1 MAAFA
6 VNITIDFPQLTQ
18 LLTQFLHRE
27 DTLMATIADVQA
39 KVTTIGAAVHNINV
53 KLDGVAA
60 EIANLKDQLA
70 AGSPVTQEQ
79 LDALDASL
87 QDVMTESSDVVSEV
101 DTL

>member
-1 MAAFA
+1 
-6 VNITIDFPQLTQ
+6 
-18 LLTQFLHRE
+18 
-27 DTLMATIADVQA
+27 
-39 KVTTIGAAVHNINV
+39 VHNINV